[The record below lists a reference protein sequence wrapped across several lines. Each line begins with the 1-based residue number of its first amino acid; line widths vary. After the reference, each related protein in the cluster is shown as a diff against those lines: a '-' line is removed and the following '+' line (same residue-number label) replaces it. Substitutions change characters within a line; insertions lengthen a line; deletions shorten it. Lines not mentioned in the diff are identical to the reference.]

1 MSALLHSL
9 IAVSVV
15 SVISLVGLV
24 TFSMRQGLLNRFL
37 FIATALGAGSL
48 LGAVMFDLLP
58 EAVELTEHA
67 FPIVLAGMLVFF
79 VIERFIHWHHHHH
92 HQHHP
97 EEEKKIHPFVYLN
110 LIGDAVHN
118 FIDGALIAGSFM
130 VNTELG
136 IVTTIAVVF
145 HEIPQEIS
153 DFGLLIAGGMNRM
166 KALAF
171 NFLSALTAVVGALAA
186 YVAGSLTEL
195 AEPFLV
201 AFAAGGFLYIAA
213 ADLMPELHKQVK
225 LSTSIAQ
232 FASLLAGI
240 AVIWLVNGLFHAAH

>member
-9 IAVSVV
+9 IAVSIV
-15 SVISLVGLV
+15 SAISLIGLV

-48 LGAVMFDLLP
+48 LGAALFDLLP
-58 EAVELTEHA
+58 EAAALTSNA
-67 FPIVLAGMLVFF
+67 FEIMLAGILVFF
-79 VIERFIHWHHHHH
+79 MIERFIHWHHHHH

-97 EEEKKIHPFVYLN
+97 DEEKKIHPYVYLN
-110 LIGDAVHN
+110 LFGDAVHN

-130 VNTELG
+130 VNTHLG

-153 DFGLLIAGGMNRM
+153 DFGLLIAGGLSRL
-166 KALAF
+166 KALLF
-171 NFLSALTAVVGALAA
+171 NFVSALTAVVGVIVA
-186 YVAGSLTEL
+186 YVAGSVVEG
-195 AEPFLV
+195 AEPFLI
-201 AFAAGGFLYIAA
+201 AFAAGGFVYIAA

-225 LSTSIAQ
+225 VGTSIAQ
-232 FASLLAGI
+232 FLSMLAGI
-240 AVIWLVNGLFHAAH
+240 GIIWIVARLFPV